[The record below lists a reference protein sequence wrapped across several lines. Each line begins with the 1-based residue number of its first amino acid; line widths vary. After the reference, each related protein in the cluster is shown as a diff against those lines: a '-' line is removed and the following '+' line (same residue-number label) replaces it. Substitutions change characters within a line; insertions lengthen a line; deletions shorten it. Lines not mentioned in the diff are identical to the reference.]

1 MNKRAFWKTRMG
13 FYLAAIA
20 SAVGLGNLWR
30 FPYVVT
36 DNGGG
41 AFVFIY
47 VIMAFVIGLPL
58 LVGELI
64 IGKSTRKGII
74 GAARE
79 MRVFA
84 GKNFLWIARLC
95 LVMTIVI
102 LAYYSVISG
111 WVLHF
116 GVQFFKGLVFHDAR
130 NAIGME
136 ALLNNGLLQIGL
148 ASVHLLFCTI
158 IILKDLEDGFENWI
172 SSLMPIFGL
181 LLIILVYR
189 SLSVPSAQDAIR
201 FFLYPDFSKLSL
213 SSLAHAI
220 GHACF
225 TLSVGFGTMITFG
238 SYLHENDHIPTAGFR
253 VAFVDT
259 ILSVFAGLLIFP
271 IIFQTNSSP
280 VKDPALLF
288 QSIPS
293 FFVNMPGGILFGFLF
308 FICLYMAALG
318 ASLGLMEV
326 LVSNISE
333 QFKMKRAKAAW
344 CAAGVCLLLSTVPA
358 ISTNLLEVVDSTM
371 INWVLPLVALGLCW
385 LLLYGL
391 TRAEQE
397 KHFVDPN
404 RMESVVLF
412 PWWRKSLRTL
422 VPGIIL
428 AAMILQV
435 VALFN

>member
-1 MNKRAFWKTRMG
+1 MTKRAFWKTRMG

-47 VIMAFVIGLPL
+47 ILMAFVIGMPL

-95 LVMTIVI
+95 LLMTFVI

-116 GVQFFKGLVFHDAR
+116 GVQFFKGMLFQGSRGD
-130 NAIGME
+130 IGMDI
-136 ALLNNGLLQIGL
+136 LMNNGWLQIGL
-148 ASVHLLFCTI
+148 ASVHLLFCTVI
-158 IILKDLEDGFENWI
+158 IIKDLEDGFENWI

-189 SLSVPSAQDAIR
+189 SLSIPSAQDAIR

-253 VAFVDT
+253 VVLVDT

-271 IIFQTNSSP
+271 IIFQANSAP
-280 VKDPALLF
+280 LKDPALLF
-288 QSIPS
+288 QSIPQ
-293 FFVNMPGGILFGFLF
+293 FFLNMPGGILFGFLF
-308 FICLYMAALG
+308 FVCLYMAALG

-333 QFKMKRAKAAW
+333 QFKLKRSKSAW
-344 CAAGVCLLLSTVPA
+344 IASALCLGLATIPA
-358 ISTNLLEVVDSTM
+358 ISTNLLEVLDSAM
-371 INWVLPLVALGLCW
+371 INWLLPLVALGLCW

-391 TRAEQE
+391 TRADQE

-404 RMESVVLF
+404 RIESVALF
-412 PWWRKSLRTL
+412 PWWRKSLRTV
-422 VPGIIL
+422 VPAIII
-428 AAMILQV
+428 AAMILQT
-435 VALFN
+435 VALFY